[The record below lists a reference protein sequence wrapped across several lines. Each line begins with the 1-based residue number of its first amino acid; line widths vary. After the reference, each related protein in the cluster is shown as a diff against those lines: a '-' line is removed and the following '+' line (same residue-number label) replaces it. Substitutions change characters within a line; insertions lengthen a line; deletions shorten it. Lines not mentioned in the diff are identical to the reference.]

1 MKLNSNYSELE
12 LCEYMINNMDDDDLK
27 ELILDNPSLRIK
39 YGAFDK
45 KNFKYEREKAINIA
59 ISLFKSNKS
68 LRESVIDVW
77 KIESMLI
84 YRKDSNIES
93 IEDAKKYIKEDSNA
107 DDMLLLA
114 IALWGK
120 SSSELNEYGDE
131 IFNNCLSNKY
141 KRKEE
146 IEMSTMND
154 TSKILSM
161 NLAECIDAISNY
173 DAKIKE
179 YEEKL
184 KAKDEVIKELREQLK
199 QNGDS
204 KELKKEITKLEKTI
218 EKSSNDFKNNSD
230 NTTKVVDTLKIDLTD
245 IKKEVNKQST
255 AIDSNNKVL
264 VNELTKI
271 IKDLQNAITSSI
283 LDDNRKLVKGINES
297 ISKQLDTIIENTTKE
312 DVSVV
317 EVKEEKTKPQL
328 YAKYTDNGITGVQE
342 FSSELDDL
350 LDGAI

>member
-12 LCEYMINNMDDDDLK
+12 LCEYMINNMNDDDLK

-45 KNFKYEREKAINIA
+45 KNFKYDREKAINIA
-59 ISLFKSNKS
+59 ILLSKSNKS
-68 LRESVIDVW
+68 LRESVINVW
-77 KIESMLI
+77 EIESMLI

-93 IEDAKKYIKEDSNA
+93 IEDVKKYIKEDSSH

-114 IALWGK
+114 IVLWGK
-120 SSSELNEYGDE
+120 SSSELNKYGDD
-131 IFNNCLSNKY
+131 IFKNCLLNKY
-141 KRKEE
+141 KSKEE

-154 TSKILSM
+154 NSKILSM

-184 KAKDEVIKELREQLK
+184 KAKDQVIKELREQLK

-204 KELKKEITKLEKTI
+204 KELKKEITKLGKTI

-230 NTTKVVDTLKIDLTD
+230 NTTKLVDTLKIDLTYV
-245 IKKEVNKQST
+245 KNEVNKQST
-255 AIDSNNKVL
+255 AIDSNNKIL

-271 IKDLQNAITSSI
+271 IKDLQNTITSSV
-283 LDDNRKLVKGINES
+283 LDDNRKLAKEINES
-297 ISKQLDTIIENTTKE
+297 LGKQLNTVIDNTTKE
-312 DVSVV
+312 DVSVI
-317 EVKEEKTKPQL
+317 ESGIEKTKQQV
-328 YAKYTDNGITGVQE
+328 YVKYTDDNSTGVQE

-350 LDGAI
+350 LGGIL

>member
-12 LCEYMINNMDDDDLK
+12 LCEYMINNIDDDDLK

-45 KNFKYEREKAINIA
+45 KNFKYEREKAVNIA
-59 ISLFKSNKS
+59 NSLSKTNKA

-77 KIESMLI
+77 EIQSMLI
-84 YRKDSNIES
+84 YRKDCNIES
-93 IEDAKKYIKEDSNA
+93 IEDAKKYIKEDSYS

-120 SSSELNEYGDE
+120 SSSELNAYGDE

-141 KRKEE
+141 KSKEE

-184 KAKDEVIKELREQLK
+184 KAKDEVIKELRDQLK

-204 KELKKEITKLEKTI
+204 KEVKKEITKLGKTI
-218 EKSSNDFKNNSD
+218 EKSSNDLKNNND
-230 NTTKVVDTLKIDLTD
+230 NTIKVVDTLKTDLTD
-245 IKKEVNKQST
+245 IKKEVNKQAT

-283 LDDNRKLVKGINES
+283 LDDNRKLVNGINES
-297 ISKQLDTIIENTTKE
+297 ISKQFDTLIENTRKE
-312 DVSVV
+312 DVSVIEV
-317 EVKEEKTKPQL
+317 EEEKAKPRVYTKD
-328 YAKYTDNGITGVQE
+328 TDNGIIGVQE
-342 FSSELDDL
+342 FSPELDDL
-350 LDGAI
+350 LGGIL

>member
-12 LCEYMINNMDDDDLK
+12 LCEYMINKMDNDDLK

-45 KNFKYEREKAINIA
+45 KNFKYEREKVVNIA
-59 ISLFKSNKS
+59 ILLSKSNKS
-68 LRESVIDVW
+68 LRESVINIW
-77 KIESMLI
+77 ERESMLI
-84 YRKDSNIES
+84 YRSDNNIES
-93 IEDAKKYIKEDSNA
+93 IEDAKKCIKEDSNA

-131 IFNNCLSNKY
+131 IFNNCLLNKY
-141 KRKEE
+141 KGKED

-179 YEEKL
+179 YEERL
-184 KAKDEVIKELREQLK
+184 KAKDEIIKELREQLK

-204 KELKKEITKLEKTI
+204 RELKKEITKLGKTI
-218 EKSSNDFKNNSD
+218 EKSGNDFKSNSD
-230 NTTKVVDTLKIDLTD
+230 NTIKLVDTLKIDLTD
-245 IKKEVNKQST
+245 IKKEVNKQFI

-297 ISKQLDTIIENTTKE
+297 ISKQLNAIIENTTKE
-312 DVSVV
+312 DVSVI
-317 EVKEEKTKPQL
+317 EVCEEKTKS
-328 YAKYTDNGITGVQE
+328 KVYTNYTENSSTGIQE
-342 FSSELDDL
+342 FSSELDEL
-350 LDGAI
+350 LGGLL

>member
-1 MKLNSNYSELE
+1 MKLNSNYSEVE
-12 LCEYMINNMDDDDLK
+12 LCEYMIDNMDDDDLK

-45 KNFKYEREKAINIA
+45 KNFKYEREKAVNIA
-59 ISLFKSNKS
+59 ISLSKSNKS
-68 LRESVIDVW
+68 LRKSVSDVW

-84 YRKDSNIES
+84 YKNDSKIES
-93 IEDAKKYIKEDSNA
+93 VEDAKEYIKEDSNA

-120 SSSELNEYGDE
+120 TSSELNEYGDE
-131 IFNNCLSNKY
+131 IFNNCLLNKY

-146 IEMSTMND
+146 SKVSTMND

-184 KAKDEVIKELREQLK
+184 KAKDEVIKELRGQLK
-199 QNGDS
+199 LNGDS
-204 KELKKEITKLEKTI
+204 KELKKEITKLGKTI
-218 EKSSNDFKNNSD
+218 EKSSNEFKNNSD

-297 ISKQLDTIIENTTKE
+297 INQQLETIIEKTTKE
-312 DVSVV
+312 DVSVI
-317 EVKEEKTKPQL
+317 EAREEKTKTPV
-328 YAKYTDNGITGVQE
+328 YTEYTDTSATGVQE
-342 FSSELDDL
+342 FSSELDAL